1 MIMKM
6 QLFGKTALVTGASS
20 GIGRALARAL
30 GKQGVVL
37 AISARRK
44 QALDTLADE
53 IEKEGAKRPVV
64 LTADLSKRGEAQ
76 LLGERAHEALGR
88 VDILVNNAGVGIGG
102 AQHVIGDDDMAR
114 ELFETNYWSALA
126 LIRTLVPA
134 MRERQFGAVVNV
146 ASIGAFAPMPLAGH
160 YCSSKAALSL
170 STEAM
175 RMELRGAGVHVF
187 NVQPG
192 PVDTGMLAE
201 MGAVPGADQFL
212 GRMPRGNVDTLAKKI
227 VRGLERGQRALV
239 YPTSLGIARHLPT
252 VAGRATAYVARTI
265 DVNDARM
272 LRGGSQGDALAVE
285 ARAAFER
292 AAG

>member
-1 MIMKM
+1 MKM

-30 GKQGVVL
+30 AKKGVVL
-37 AISARRK
+37 AVSGRRK
-44 QALDTLADE
+44 DALDKLAGE
-53 IEKEGAKRPVV
+53 IEQDGGKRPVV
-64 LTADLSKRGEAQ
+64 LIADLSKRGEAKQ
-76 LLGERAHEALGR
+76 LGVSAAAALGR
-88 VDILVNNAGVGIGG
+88 IDILVNNAGVGIGG
-102 AQHVIGDDDMAR
+102 AQHVIADDDMAR

-126 LIRTLVPA
+126 LVGALVPA
-134 MRERQFGAVVNV
+134 MRERRYGAVVNV

-160 YCSSKAALSL
+160 YCSSKGALSQH
-170 STEAM
+170 TETL
-175 RMELRGAGVHVF
+175 RLELRGSGIHVF

-201 MGAVPGADQFL
+201 FSAVPGGEGFL
-212 GRMPRGNVDTLAKKI
+212 ARMPKGDPDVLATKI

-252 VAGRATAYVARTI
+252 VALRATAFVTRSV
-265 DVNDARM
+265 DVNDPRM
-272 LRGGSQGDALAVE
+272 LRGGSQGDVLALE
-285 ARAAFER
+285 ARNAFER

>member
-1 MIMKM
+1 MKM

-20 GIGRALARAL
+20 GIGRALAKAL
-30 GKQGVVL
+30 AKSGVVL

-53 IEKEGAKRPVV
+53 IEKDGGKRPAV

-76 LLGERAHEALGR
+76 LLGERATVALGR

-126 LIRTLVPA
+126 LTRALVPA
-134 MRERQFGAVVNV
+134 MRQRRFGAVVNV
-146 ASIGAFAPMPLAGH
+146 ASIGAFAPLPLAGH

-170 STEAM
+170 ASETL

-201 MGAVPGADQFL
+201 MGAVPGAEAFL
-212 GRMPRGNVDTLAKKI
+212 SRMPHGNVDVLAKKI

-239 YPTSLGIARHLPT
+239 YPGALAVARHLPT
-252 VAGRATAYVARTI
+252 VAVRATALATRSI
-265 DVNDARM
+265 DVNETRM
-272 LRGGSQGDALAVE
+272 LRGGSQGDTLAIE
-285 ARAAFER
+285 AREAFER

>member
-1 MIMKM
+1 MKM

-30 GKQGVVL
+30 AKEGVVL
-37 AISARRK
+37 AVSARRK
-44 QALDTLADE
+44 AALDSLADE
-53 IEKEGAKRPVV
+53 IEQAGARRPVV
-64 LTADLSKRGEAQ
+64 LTADLSKRGEAR
-76 LLGERAHEALGR
+76 LLGERAIQALGR
-88 VDILVNNAGVGIGG
+88 VDLLVNNAGVGIGG
-102 AQHVIGDDDMAR
+102 AQHVVGDDDMAR

-126 LIRTLVPA
+126 LVGALVPA
-134 MRERQFGAVVNV
+134 MRERRFGAVVNV

-160 YCSSKAALSL
+160 YCSSKAALSQHSETL
-170 STEAM
+170 
-175 RMELRGAGVHVF
+175 RLELRGSGIHVF

-201 MGAVPGADQFL
+201 MGAVPGADDFL
-212 GRMPRGNVDTLAKKI
+212 ARMPHGDPEVLAKKI

-239 YPTSLGIARHLPT
+239 YPSSLAIARHLPT
-252 VAGRATAYVARTI
+252 VAQRATAVVTRSV

-272 LRGGSQGDALAVE
+272 LRGGSHGDPLALE
-285 ARAAFER
+285 ARSAFER

>member
-1 MIMKM
+1 MKM

-20 GIGRALARAL
+20 GIGRALAKAL

-44 QALDTLADE
+44 AALDSLADE
-53 IEKEGAKRPVV
+53 IEKAGGKRPVV
-64 LTADLSKRGEAQ
+64 LTADLSKRGEAR
-76 LLGERAHEALGR
+76 LLGERALTALGR
-88 VDILVNNAGVGIGG
+88 VDVLVNNAGVGIGG
-102 AQHVIGDDDMAR
+102 AQHVVGDDDMAR

-126 LIRTLVPA
+126 LVSALVPA
-134 MRERQFGAVVNV
+134 MRERKSGAVVNV

-160 YCSSKAALSL
+160 YCSSKAALAQH
-170 STEAM
+170 TETL
-175 RMELRGAGVHVF
+175 RMELRGSGIHVF

-192 PVDTGMLAE
+192 PVEKGMIAE
-201 MGAVPGADQFL
+201 MSQVPGAEGFL
-212 GRMPRGNVDTLAKKI
+212 SRMPLGDPDVLAKKI

-239 YPTSLGIARHLPT
+239 YPTSLAIARHLPT
-252 VAGRATAYVARTI
+252 VALRATALATRGI

-272 LRGGSQGDALAVE
+272 LRGGSHGDALAVE

-292 AAG
+292 AAS

>member
-1 MIMKM
+1 MKM

-20 GIGRALARAL
+20 GIGRALAKAL

-126 LIRTLVPA
+126 LIRALVPA

-252 VAGRATAYVARTI
+252 VAGRATEYVTRSI

>member
-1 MIMKM
+1 MKM

-20 GIGRALARAL
+20 GIGRALAKAL
-30 GKQGVVL
+30 ARQGVVL
-37 AISARRK
+37 AVSARRK
-44 QALDTLADE
+44 RALDELADE
-53 IEKEGAKRPVV
+53 IEKAGGKRPVV

-76 LLGERAHEALGR
+76 LLGERAITALGR
-88 VDILVNNAGVGIGG
+88 VDLLVNNAGVGIGG

-126 LIRTLVPA
+126 LTRALVPE
-134 MRERQFGAVVNV
+134 MRRRQFGAVVNV

-170 STEAM
+170 ASETL
-175 RMELRGAGVHVF
+175 RLELRGSGVHVF

-201 MGAVPGADQFL
+201 MGAVPGAESFL
-212 GRMPRGNVDTLAKKI
+212 ARMPHGDADVLARKI

-239 YPTSLGIARHLPT
+239 YPSSLAVARHLPT
-252 VAGRATAYVARTI
+252 LALRATAFATRSI
-265 DVNDARM
+265 DVNDGRM
-272 LRGGSQGDALAVE
+272 LQGGSQGDPLAIA
-285 ARAAFER
+285 ARSAFER

>member
-1 MIMKM
+1 MKM

-30 GKQGVVL
+30 AKKGVVL
-37 AISARRK
+37 AVSGRRK
-44 QALDTLADE
+44 DALDKLAEE
-53 IEKEGAKRPVV
+53 IEQDGGKRPVV
-64 LTADLSKRGEAQ
+64 LIADLSKRGEAKR
-76 LLGERAHEALGR
+76 LGVSAAAALGR
-88 VDILVNNAGVGIGG
+88 IDILVNNAGVGIGG
-102 AQHVIGDDDMAR
+102 AQHVIADDDMAR

-126 LIRTLVPA
+126 LVGALVPA
-134 MRERQFGAVVNV
+134 MRERRYGAVVNV

-160 YCSSKAALSL
+160 YCSSKGALSQH
-170 STEAM
+170 TETL
-175 RMELRGAGVHVF
+175 RLELRGSGIHVF

-201 MGAVPGADQFL
+201 FSAVPGGEGFL
-212 GRMPRGNVDTLAKKI
+212 ARMPKGDPDVLATKI

-252 VAGRATAYVARTI
+252 VALRATAFVTRSV
-265 DVNDARM
+265 DVNDPRM
-272 LRGGSQGDALAVE
+272 LRGGSQGDVLALE
-285 ARAAFER
+285 ARNAFER

>member
-1 MIMKM
+1 MKM

-20 GIGRALARAL
+20 GIGRALAKAL
-30 GKQGVVL
+30 AKAGVVL

-53 IEKEGAKRPVV
+53 IEKAGGKRPIV

-76 LLGERAHEALGR
+76 LLGERAAAALGR
-88 VDILVNNAGVGIGG
+88 VDVLVNNAGVGIGG
-102 AQHVIGDDDMAR
+102 AQHVVGDDDMAR
-114 ELFETNYWSALA
+114 ELFETNYWAALA
-126 LIRTLVPA
+126 LTRALVPA
-134 MRERQFGAVVNV
+134 MRQRQFGAVVNV

-170 STEAM
+170 ASETL
-175 RMELRGAGVHVF
+175 RLELRGSGVHVF

-201 MGAVPGADQFL
+201 MGAVPGAEAFL
-212 GRMPRGNVDTLAKKI
+212 ARMPHGNVDVLAKKI

-239 YPTSLGIARHLPT
+239 YPGSLAAMRHLPT
-252 VAGRATAYVARTI
+252 VAIRATAFATRSI
-265 DVNDARM
+265 DVNETRM
-272 LRGGSQGDALAVE
+272 LRGGSQGDALAIE
-285 ARAAFER
+285 ARNAFER